1 MAKVATI
8 DYSVFLALGDPT
20 RLKIV
25 EKLKQQNYSV
35 GALAEA
41 LGVRQPQISKHLRVL
56 SASGLVKASVEH
68 RYRIYAL
75 ESEGFEAL
83 AHWTESFESLWVDRL
98 SNLDAVLAKQKQQNV
113 RKK

>member
-8 DYSVFLALGDPT
+8 DYSVFVALGDPT

-25 EKLKQQNYSV
+25 EKLKKQNYSV

-56 SASGLVKASVEH
+56 SASGLVQASVEH

-75 ESEGFEAL
+75 ESKGFEAL
-83 AHWTESFESLWVDRL
+83 AHWTESFESLWETRL
-98 SNLDAVLAKQKQQNV
+98 SNLERTLKES
-113 RKK
+113 KKKER